1 MIDSRKRDIQEKT
14 LKRACGCLGFHLV
27 KHRDYFKIYDDKDRE
42 YKRFPFSKN
51 NYDGISGISTV
62 EDFLETEW
70 FEHYRFSLN
79 ELIYDRLNIVENT
92 FFGKSREQLEIELDL
107 LDV

>member
-1 MIDSRKRDIQEKT
+1 MIDGRKRDIQEKT

-27 KHRDYFKIYDDKDRE
+27 KHRDYFKIYDDRDRE
-42 YKRFPFSKN
+42 YKRLLKN
-51 NYDGISGISTV
+51 DSNGFLGISTL

-79 ELIYDRLNIVENT
+79 ELIYDRLHIVENP

>member
-27 KHRDYFKIYDDKDRE
+27 KHRDYFKIYDDRDRE
-42 YKRFPFSKN
+42 YKRFPSKN
-51 NYDGISGISTV
+51 SSDGIFGISTV

-70 FEHYRFSLN
+70 FEHYHFSPF
-79 ELIYDRLNIVENT
+79 EPIDDRLNIVENT

-107 LDV
+107 LEV